1 MIIGIIARVRL
12 LNNKMLNKE
21 NLCNELII
29 TKMSEKELNS
39 GQFTMFEGLK
49 KLRNWL
55 PPENWLV
62 VSTLDTHTAGEPLRI
77 VVSGFPEVPGDTI
90 VEKIKYLKEN
100 LDHLR
105 RAIIWEPRGHAD
117 MYGAI
122 LTEPVTPEADFGV
135 IFLTNEGYSSMCGH
149 AIIAIGKVVVEA
161 GLVDVKEPITE
172 VKVDT
177 PAGLVRI
184 FAEVEG
190 GKVKWVRFRNVPSFT
205 LYMDEVVEIPGL
217 GEVRYDLAYGGA
229 FYVFVSAKDVGLR
242 CVPEHYRRLIEVGMA
257 IKEVVS
263 KVKDIKHPFSE
274 ELSFLYGTIFVDEP
288 ASTDSHSR
296 HACIFANGEVDRS
309 PTGTGVSARLAIL
322 YDRGEVCINE
332 ELVIESIIG
341 TKFTGKVV
349 EEVRYGPYRAIVP
362 EVGGTA
368 HIIAK
373 NTLII
378 DPNDPL
384 RYGFFI
390 R

>member
-1 MIIGIIARVRL
+1 MHPRILLAARQRFSL
-12 LNNKMLNKE
+12 
-21 NLCNELII
+21 
-29 TKMSEKELNS
+29 
-39 GQFTMFEGLK
+39 
-49 KLRNWL
+49 
-55 PPENWLV
+55 
-62 VSTLDTHTAGEPLRI
+62 
-77 VVSGFPEVPGDTI
+77 SGFPG
-90 VEKIKYLKEN
+90 
-100 LDHLR
+100 
-105 RAIIWEPRGHAD
+105 
-117 MYGAI
+117 
-122 LTEPVTPEADFGV
+122 F
-135 IFLTNEGYSSMCGH
+135 S
-149 AIIAIGKVVVEA
+149 
-161 GLVDVKEPITE
+161 
-172 VKVDT
+172 
-177 PAGLVRI
+177 
-184 FAEVEG
+184 
-190 GKVKWVRFRNVPSFT
+190 
-205 LYMDEVVEIPGL
+205 
-217 GEVRYDLAYGGA
+217 GA
-229 FYVFVSAKDVGLR
+229 FYVFVSTKDVGLR

-288 ASTDSHSR
+288 ASIDSHSR

-322 YDRGEVCINE
+322 YDRGEVGINE